1 MAANLIIDSKARP
14 VPQIL
19 QDDETVYIH
28 WKGKN
33 GGGFVYIPNGYDE
46 TLGNTTDTETASTVN
61 GNILKAVGKLT
72 SLDSSLNTKLAN
84 LITSSTSIE
93 GLVAALQT
101 TLETEVLVTP
111 TISRPSIF
119 PSSTRTGSGTTGE
132 IYANGHD
139 KGVFFIDVTS
149 VDAGAT
155 LKIEVQSKDPE
166 SSKWFPVASTAVIST
181 VSQTTL
187 YIDHGFGYKYRV
199 AYTITGANVE
209 FSVGAILK

>member
-1 MAANLIIDSKARP
+1 MAANLLIDSKARP
-14 VPQIL
+14 VPQVL
-19 QDDETVYIH
+19 SDDETAYIH

-33 GGGFVYIPNGYDE
+33 GSGFVYVPNGYDE
-46 TLGNTTDTETASTVN
+46 TLGSTADTETAGTVN

-93 GLVAALQT
+93 SLINTLQD
-101 TLETEVLVTP
+101 TLTTEVLTTP
-111 TISRPSIF
+111 AISRPSIF

-139 KGVFFIDVTS
+139 KGVFFVDVTS

-166 SSKWFPVASTAVIST
+166 SNKWFPVASTAVISA

-187 YIDHGFGYKYRV
+187 YVDHGFGYKYRV
-199 AYTITGANVE
+199 AYTITGANVK